1 MSVTIADIAKEA
13 RVSKA
18 TVSRVLNDRAEGV
31 GAETR
36 LRVKEVMR
44 RLDFTPSGAA
54 RDLATGRSRCIGL
67 VIPDIIDPFAPLMIR
82 GIEATL
88 RGLGYGLFLCD
99 SENDL
104 EREKEQLRL
113 LAERRVEGVILN
125 PALSGD
131 ADQVELLERR
141 LVPYVLLDRGVES
154 DRSVPGVYT
163 DNRAGARMGVEYL
176 LSGGARRLAFL
187 NGPEGLSVS
196 RLREAGVEDA
206 FRAAKLDVMSITR
219 GSGDYT
225 VGSGERLIDGVL
237 GEGAPSPASWVA
249 ASPPPFDAVFA
260 ANDRMAIGAVR
271 ALRRRGIDVPGTV
284 EVVGFDDIELASL
297 VEPPLTTVAQP
308 AFEMGQQAARM
319 LLRTIAGK
327 RQLENGVLLDPKL
340 VVRGTTRPRANG
352 PAPPPRQ

>member
-13 RVSKA
+13 HVSKA

-31 GAETR
+31 GPETR

-44 RLDFTPSGAA
+44 RLDFAPSGAA

-67 VIPDIIDPFAPLMIR
+67 VIPDIVDPFSPLMIR
-82 GIEATL
+82 GIESTL
-88 RGLGYGLFLCD
+88 RGHGYGLFLCD

-113 LAERRVEGVILN
+113 LVGRRVEGVILN

-131 ADQVELLERR
+131 ASQLELLERR
-141 LVPYVLLDRGVES
+141 SVPYILLDRGIEVG
-154 DRSVPGVYT
+154 RALPGVYT

-206 FRAAKLDVMSITR
+206 FQAGGLDVTSIAR
-219 GSGDYT
+219 SSGDYT
-225 VGSGERLIDGVL
+225 VESGERFIDGL
-237 GEGAPSPASWVA
+237 LDGAGTGLA
-249 ASPPPFDAVFA
+249 FDAVFA
-260 ANDRMAIGAVR
+260 ANDRMAIGVLR
-271 ALRRRGIDVPGTV
+271 ALRRQGIDVPGTV
-284 EVVGFDDIELASL
+284 EVVGFDDIELACL

-308 AFEMGQQAARM
+308 AFEMGRQAARM
-319 LLRTIAGK
+319 LFQNIAGK
-327 RQLENGVLLDPKL
+327 RQIEKSLLLDPKL
-340 VVRGTTRPRANG
+340 VVRGTTRPR
-352 PAPPPRQ
+352 PR

>member
-13 RVSKA
+13 QVSKA

-44 RLDFTPSGAA
+44 RLDFAPSGAA
-54 RDLATGRSRCIGL
+54 RDLATGKSRCIGL

-82 GIEATL
+82 GIEAAL

-104 EREKEQLRL
+104 EREKEQLSL
-113 LAERRVEGVILN
+113 LVERRVEGVILN

-131 ADQVELLERR
+131 ASQVELLERR
-141 LVPYVLLDRGVES
+141 SVPYVLLDRGIEAG
-154 DRSVPGVYT
+154 RSAPGVYT

-176 LSGGARRLAFL
+176 LSGGARRPAFL

-206 FRAAKLDVMSITR
+206 FRAAELDVMSIAR

-225 VGSGERLIDGVL
+225 VESGERFIDGL
-237 GEGAPSPASWVA
+237 LNATGPGPA
-249 ASPPPFDAVFA
+249 FDAVFA

-271 ALRRRGIDVPGTV
+271 ALRRQGIDVPGTV

-308 AFEMGQQAARM
+308 AFEMGRQAGRM
-319 LLRTIAGK
+319 LFQTIAGK
-327 RQLENGVLLDPKL
+327 RQSKKSLMLDPKL
-340 VVRGTTRPRANG
+340 VVRGTTRPRQ
-352 PAPPPRQ
+352 R

>member
-13 RVSKA
+13 QVSKA

-44 RLDFTPSGAA
+44 RLDFAPSGTA

-67 VIPDIIDPFAPLMIR
+67 VIPDIVDPFSPLMIR
-82 GIEATL
+82 GIEAAL
-88 RGLGYGLFLCD
+88 HGLGYGLFLCD

-104 EREKEQLRL
+104 EREKEQLCL
-113 LAERRVEGVILN
+113 LVERRVEGVILN

-131 ADQVELLERR
+131 ASQLELLERR
-141 LVPYVLLDRGVES
+141 SVPYVLLDRGIEAG
-154 DRSVPGVYT
+154 RSVPGVYT

-206 FRAAKLDVMSITR
+206 FRAADLDVASIAR
-219 GSGDYT
+219 SSGDYT
-225 VGSGERLIDGVL
+225 VESGEHFVDGL
-237 GEGAPSPASWVA
+237 LDGRGPSPASSRA
-249 ASPPPFDAVFA
+249 GSPPPFDAVFA

-308 AFEMGQQAARM
+308 AFEMGRQAARM
-319 LLRTIAGK
+319 LFQTIAGK
-327 RQLENGVLLDPKL
+327 RQLKKSLLLDPKL
-340 VVRGTTRPRANG
+340 VVRGTTRPRA
-352 PAPPPRQ
+352 R

>member
-13 RVSKA
+13 QVSKA

-44 RLDFTPSGAA
+44 RLDFAPSGAA
-54 RDLATGRSRCIGL
+54 RDLATGKSRCIGL
-67 VIPDIIDPFAPLMIR
+67 VIPDIVDPFSPLMIR

-88 RGLGYGLFLCD
+88 RGHGYGLFLCD
-99 SENDL
+99 SENEL

-113 LAERRVEGVILN
+113 LVERRVEGVILN

-131 ADQVELLERR
+131 ASQLELLDKRS
-141 LVPYVLLDRGVES
+141 VPYVLLDRGIEAG
-154 DRSVPGVYT
+154 RSLPGVYT

-176 LSGGARRLAFL
+176 LAGGARRLAFL

-206 FRAAKLDVMSITR
+206 FRAAGIDVASIAR
-219 GSGDYT
+219 SSGDYT
-225 VGSGERLIDGVL
+225 VESGERFVDGL
-237 GEGAPSPASWVA
+237 LDGHGPSPA
-249 ASPPPFDAVFA
+249 ASLVSYSPPFDSVFA

-271 ALRRRGIDVPGTV
+271 ALRRRAIDVPGTV

-308 AFEMGQQAARM
+308 AFEMGKQAARM
-319 LLRTIAGK
+319 LFQTIDDK
-327 RQLENGVLLDPKL
+327 RQLKKALLLDPKL
-340 VVRGTTRPRANG
+340 VVRGTTRPR
-352 PAPPPRQ
+352 PI

>member
-1 MSVTIADIAKEA
+1 MSVTIADIAREA
-13 RVSKA
+13 QVSKA
-18 TVSRVLNDRAEGV
+18 TVSRVLNDRADGV
-31 GAETR
+31 GPETR

-44 RLDFTPSGAA
+44 RLDFAPSGAA
-54 RDLATGRSRCIGL
+54 RDLATGKSRCIGL

-82 GIEATL
+82 GIEAAL

-99 SENDL
+99 SENDP
-104 EREKEQLRL
+104 EHEKEQLGL

-131 ADQVELLERR
+131 ASQLELLERR
-141 LVPYVLLDRGVES
+141 SVPYVLLDRGVEAGRS
-154 DRSVPGVYT
+154 DPGVYT

-206 FRAAKLDVMSITR
+206 FRAAVLDVATIAR

-225 VGSGERLIDGVL
+225 VESGERFVDGL
-237 GEGAPSPASWVA
+237 LEGGRSRPT
-249 ASPPPFDAVFA
+249 FDAVFA

-271 ALRRRGIDVPGTV
+271 ALSRRGVDVPGTV

-308 AFEMGQQAARM
+308 AFEMGRQAARM
-319 LLRTIAGK
+319 LLRAIARN
-327 RQLENGVLLDPKL
+327 RQLKKTLLLDPKL
-340 VVRGTTRPRANG
+340 VIRGTTRHRPGERTPRPG
-352 PAPPPRQ
+352 Q

>member
-13 RVSKA
+13 QVSKA

-44 RLDFTPSGAA
+44 RLDFAPSGAA
-54 RDLATGRSRCIGL
+54 RDLATGKSRCLGL

-82 GIEATL
+82 GIEAAL

-104 EREKEQLRL
+104 EREKEQLCL
-113 LAERRVEGVILN
+113 LVERRVEGVILN

-131 ADQVELLERR
+131 ASQVELLERR
-141 LVPYVLLDRGVES
+141 SVPYVLLDRGIETG
-154 DRSVPGVYT
+154 RSVPGVYT
-163 DNRAGARMGVEYL
+163 DNRAGARMGIEYL
-176 LSGGARRLAFL
+176 VSGGARRIAFL

-206 FRAAKLDVMSITR
+206 FRAAELDAMSIAR

-225 VGSGERLIDGVL
+225 VESGERFIDGL
-237 GEGAPSPASWVA
+237 LDGRGPSPA
-249 ASPPPFDAVFA
+249 FDAVFA

-308 AFEMGQQAARM
+308 AFEMGLQAARM
-319 LLRTIAGK
+319 LFQTIAGK
-327 RQLENGVLLDPKL
+327 RQSKKSLMLDPKL
-340 VVRGTTRPRANG
+340 VVRGTTRPR
-352 PAPPPRQ
+352 

>member
-13 RVSKA
+13 QVSKA

-44 RLDFTPSGAA
+44 RLDFAPSGAA

-82 GIEATL
+82 GIEAAV

-104 EREKEQLRL
+104 EREKEQLCL
-113 LAERRVEGVILN
+113 LVERRVEGVILN

-131 ADQVELLERR
+131 ASQLELLERR
-141 LVPYVLLDRGVES
+141 SVPYVLLDRGIETG
-154 DRSVPGVYT
+154 RSVPGVYT
-163 DNRAGARMGVEYL
+163 DNRSGARMGVEYL

-206 FRAAKLDVMSITR
+206 FRAAELDVMSIAR

-225 VGSGERLIDGVL
+225 VESGERFIDGL
-237 GEGAPSPASWVA
+237 LDGRGPSPASSRA

-308 AFEMGQQAARM
+308 AFEMGLQAARM
-319 LLRTIAGK
+319 LFLTIAGK
-327 RQLENGVLLDPKL
+327 RQFKKSLMLDPKL
-340 VVRGTTRPRANG
+340 VVRGTTRPRA
-352 PAPPPRQ
+352 R